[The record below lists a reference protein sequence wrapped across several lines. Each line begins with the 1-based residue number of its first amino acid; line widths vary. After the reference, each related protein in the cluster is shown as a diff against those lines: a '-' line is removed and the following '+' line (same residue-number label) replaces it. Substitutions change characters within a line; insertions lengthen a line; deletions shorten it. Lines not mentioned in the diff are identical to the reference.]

1 MAINMENETL
11 DYQDLSFKLNMPT
24 RKAGTFALWF
34 TGLIDNY
41 ENKVPDV
48 SEWETLW
55 DSNDSWSRQRNC
67 ALGLTHTY
75 RLKTGG
81 LLRSSV
87 AYTGA
92 YRKLGVSD
100 YDEKMNQMPDMAGR
114 NSSWSI
120 IISTQHQH
128 KFSSRYTMQNG
139 FEHQHLDFHTWLD
152 YIREVGG
159 PLYRVYESEG
169 KTGLTL
175 MK

>member
-1 MAINMENETL
+1 
-11 DYQDLSFKLNMPT
+11 
-24 RKAGTFALWF
+24 
-34 TGLIDNY
+34 
-41 ENKVPDV
+41 
-48 SEWETLW
+48 
-55 DSNDSWSRQRNC
+55 
-67 ALGLTHTY
+67 
-75 RLKTGG
+75 
-81 LLRSSV
+81 
-87 AYTGA
+87 
-92 YRKLGVSD
+92 
-100 YDEKMNQMPDMAGR
+100 MPDMAGR